1 MALAVDSSSE
11 IVMEV
16 APGSRLLPE
25 DLVRLP
31 PLETWR
37 LERTLSQRSRIHHRQ
52 RNFTLFNGHYL
63 EMRESLRSRERRAI
77 FNLAFLDPEPRRHR
91 RLAWRWL
98 GGTLVLVALA
108 AAAFIPGGPLPGAA
122 ILALAVLASFQ
133 VVRRSRDQLVFFTN
147 VGRMPVFALDL
158 GLVSGRDSRE
168 FAGLMAERI
177 EGASVLLPQGR
188 ERLAAEMAEHR
199 RLHESGAIS
208 KRAYEK
214 AKQRIFASFR
224 GNHAG
229 SSRSPG

>member
-1 MALAVDSSSE
+1 MALAIDSSSE

-31 PLETWR
+31 PLDTWR

-77 FNLAFLDPEPRRHR
+77 FNLAFLDAEPRRYR

-98 GGTLVLVALA
+98 TVTLALA
-108 AAAFIPGGPLPGAA
+108 ALASAAFALGGAFPGAA
-122 ILALAVLASFQ
+122 VLALAVLASFQ

-147 VGRMPVFALDL
+147 VGRMPLFALDL
-158 GLVSGRDSRE
+158 GLVSGRESRD
-168 FAGLMAERI
+168 FAGLLSERI
-177 EGASVLLPQGR
+177 EGASVLLPRGR

-208 KRAYEK
+208 KRSYEK
-214 AKQRIFASFR
+214 AKQRIFANYR
-224 GNHAG
+224 GRHA
-229 SSRSPG
+229 S